1 MNGMNMYFSART
13 QTLAQFKEAY
23 DNGKNPELVLYK
35 KRWQMGLL
43 PSGAVTAGDWG
54 IKLGSPKKGD
64 SPRCGE
70 TSRSDKKGSLAKGAG
85 CEQREQTEGLKNQ
98 SISYLKSIF

>member
-64 SPRCGE
+64 SPRCGKRRE
-70 TSRSDKKGSLAKGAG
+70 ATKKAPL
-85 CEQREQTEGLKNQ
+85 QRELAVSNANR
-98 SISYLKSIF
+98 LRD